1 MHAVIHLGFLPF
13 KGGSVKA
20 CSDDYIVINQYSKG
34 DAAWIER
41 VDTDEKRKALY
52 KSSWEIAVISLAI
65 VREYGIR
72 RVGNDHNNP

>member
-1 MHAVIHLGFLPF
+1 M
-13 KGGSVKA
+13 KA
-20 CSDDYIVINQYSKG
+20 CSDDYVVINEYSKG
-34 DAAWIER
+34 DAAWIQR

-65 VREYGIR
+65 VREYGSR